1 MKLFLL
7 SITLFFLV
15 IFSGCGGYK
24 EGLNVG
30 EQKSYLYFSGDVN
43 NTQVS
48 IDDGALFSV
57 KSGINNQYKTK
68 PGKHDVKVYR
78 ENKIVVHRNIYLGNG
93 VAKEIEVP

>member
-1 MKLFLL
+1 MKLLLL
-7 SITLFFLV
+7 SISFFFVV

-24 EGLNVG
+24 EGLSVG
-30 EQKSYLYFSGDVN
+30 GQKSYLYFSGDIN

-48 IDDGALFSV
+48 IDDGAFFSV
-57 KSGINNQYKTK
+57 KSGIDNQYQTR

-78 ENKIVVHRNIYLGNG
+78 ENEIVVHRSIYLGDG

>member
-1 MKLFLL
+1 MRLFLL
-7 SITLFFLV
+7 SISVFFLV

-24 EGLNVG
+24 EGLSVG
-30 EQKSYLYFSGDVN
+30 EQKAYLYFSGDVK

-48 IDDGALFSV
+48 IDDGAFFSV
-57 KSGINNQYKTK
+57 KSGIDNQYQTK

-78 ENKIVVHRNIYLGNG
+78 ADKVVVHRNIYLGDG